1 MALKAVIPEIG
12 DRGFADKTAAN
23 RGDMR
28 PFSNSFVPETEVMQ
42 RARSRGK
49 EIGTYDTT
57 PAVGSLLR
65 YLTNLVGAHSIV
77 EVGTGAGVSGLWIF
91 QSLAHKG
98 LLTSIDDE
106 VENAKLAKQA
116 FEEAG
121 INAARYRLITGNSRE
136 VVGKLADSLYDIFI
150 LRSNSDLLENVEN
163 AYRSLRPGGILV
175 IDRAL
180 LAGKVADPT
189 QRDPETIAYKEVIK
203 VIKESENWLP
213 LLLPVGDGVLVA
225 TKVNSTVNSL
235 G

>member
-1 MALKAVIPEIG
+1 MIPEIG
-12 DRGFADKTAAN
+12 DKGFAERVLAN

-28 PFSNSFVPETEVMQ
+28 PFANSFTPETEIMQ
-42 RARSRGK
+42 RARSRGV

-57 PAVGSLLR
+57 PATGSLLR
-65 YLTNLVGAHSIV
+65 YLTHLIGAHSIV
-77 EVGTGAGVSGLWIF
+77 EVGTGAGVSGLWIL

-116 FEEAG
+116 FDEAG

-136 VVGKLADSLYDIFI
+136 IVGKLADSLYDLFI
-150 LRSNSDLLENVEN
+150 LRRSTDLLESVEN

-189 QRDPETIAYKEVIK
+189 QRDPETIAYKEIIK
-203 VIKESENWLP
+203 VIKESKENWLP
-213 LLLPVGDGVLVA
+213 MLMPIGDGVLVA
-225 TKVNSTVNSL
+225 TKISAID
-235 G
+235 

>member
-1 MALKAVIPEIG
+1 MDFKTLIPEIG
-12 DRGFADKTAAN
+12 DRGFAERTLAN

-28 PFSNSFVPETEVMQ
+28 PFSNSYIPETEVIQ
-42 RARSRGK
+42 RARARGV

-57 PAVGSLLR
+57 SAIGSLLR
-65 YLTNLVGAHSIV
+65 YLTHLIGANSIV

-91 QSLAHKG
+91 QTLSQKG

-116 FEEAG
+116 FDEGG
-121 INAARYRLITGNSRE
+121 ISPSRYRLITGNSRE
-136 VVGKLADSLYDIFI
+136 VVGKLADSLYDIFV
-150 LRSNSDLLENVEN
+150 LRSNTDLLENVEN
-163 AYRSLRPGGILV
+163 AYRSLRPGGVLV

-203 VIKESENWLP
+203 MIKEANDHWLP

-225 TKVNSTVNSL
+225 TKVN
-235 G
+235 

>member
-1 MALKAVIPEIG
+1 MIPEIG
-12 DRGFADKTAAN
+12 DKGFADRTLAN

-28 PFSNSFVPETEVMQ
+28 PFSNSFVPETEVIQ
-42 RARSRGK
+42 RARSRGV
-49 EIGTYDTT
+49 EIGAYDTT
-57 PAVGSLLR
+57 SAVGSLLR
-65 YLTNLVGAHSIV
+65 YLTHLIGANSIV

-91 QSLAHKG
+91 QTLSQKG

-116 FEEAG
+116 FDEAG
-121 INAARYRLITGNSRE
+121 ISASRYRLITGNSRE
-136 VVGKLADSLYDIFI
+136 VVGKLADSLYDIFV
-150 LRSNSDLLENVEN
+150 LRSNTDLLENVEN

-203 VIKESENWLP
+203 MIKESSDHWLP
-213 LLLPVGDGVLVA
+213 ILLPLGDGVLVA
-225 TKVNSTVNSL
+225 TKVN
-235 G
+235 

>member
-1 MALKAVIPEIG
+1 MIPEIG
-12 DRGFADKTAAN
+12 DKGFADRTLAS

-28 PFSNSFVPETEVMQ
+28 PFSNSFVPETEVIQ
-42 RARSRGK
+42 RARSRGV
-49 EIGTYDTT
+49 EIGAYDTT
-57 PAVGSLLR
+57 SAVGSLLR
-65 YLTNLVGAHSIV
+65 YLTHLIGANSIV

-91 QSLAHKG
+91 QTLSQKG

-116 FEEAG
+116 FDEAG
-121 INAARYRLITGNSRE
+121 ISASRYRLITGNSRE
-136 VVGKLADSLYDIFI
+136 VVGKLADSLYDIFV
-150 LRSNSDLLENVEN
+150 LRSNTDLLENVEN

-203 VIKESENWLP
+203 MIKESSDHWLP
-213 LLLPVGDGVLVA
+213 MLLPVGDGVLVA
-225 TKVNSTVNSL
+225 TKVN
-235 G
+235 